1 MMTESLSHASPE
13 DIFAKAIERVE
24 AGEAVETVVAAAPE
38 PLRAELREVLLLV
51 NATHHLHRAPV
62 PQPSAPRR
70 AERKRA
76 FLEAAAEMKAATAL
90 PPTPVAVPAPKMQSA
105 RIRVSWLSAVA
116 DFWHDLQAS
125 FTAPNLRLAPLLTL
139 IVVVYLGAF
148 GFVRAASASGIG
160 DRTYVVKQ
168 WMRDQK
174 FNLSSPAQRPYV
186 YIEII
191 DELVADINAT
201 SADREAPLAPA
212 PVTQRLVFDGFAGDY
227 LISGKLRI
235 LLRYQPDLSVEQY
248 TETTIPTTPGV
259 GQFVEVTFQVAPS
272 KDANN
277 PSAILQAIS
286 IIVPNSQPV
295 MDPTPTP
302 TATAT
307 VSSPATPCQPYLP
320 DGWIRYSVA
329 AGDTLTA
336 IAARTGATVAQLQA
350 ANCLDDANR
359 ITANAIINAPKMA
372 PTNTPTAGVPTLA
385 ATLTAISTTVLT
397 PSVGITPTATL
408 VPTGTAPVT
417 VTPPAITATVAPTVT
432 SVITDPASQTPTAV
446 ATPTPPMTAT
456 ATVTSEPTTD
466 GTPTATTVATTGTPP
481 APTVTTTALPDLT
494 TTATATTESVPSP
507 TEAATEPNPTAA
519 ATPTPEPLPTATT
532 ASNGGRDGNPTETP
546 PPTSDA
552 NQGGSG
558 GGSSGGSGVQP
569 TPTSTPV
576 PQSRSPLTGG

>member
-1 MMTESLSHASPE
+1 
-13 DIFAKAIERVE
+13 
-24 AGEAVETVVAAAPE
+24 
-38 PLRAELREVLLLV
+38 
-51 NATHHLHRAPV
+51 
-62 PQPSAPRR
+62 
-70 AERKRA
+70 
-76 FLEAAAEMKAATAL
+76 
-90 PPTPVAVPAPKMQSA
+90 MQSA

-397 PSVGITPTATL
+397 PSIGITPTATL
-408 VPTGTAPVT
+408 VPTGTAPIA

-466 GTPTATTVATTGTPP
+466 GTPTATTGATTGTPP

-576 PQSRSPLTGG
+576 PQSRSPLTSG